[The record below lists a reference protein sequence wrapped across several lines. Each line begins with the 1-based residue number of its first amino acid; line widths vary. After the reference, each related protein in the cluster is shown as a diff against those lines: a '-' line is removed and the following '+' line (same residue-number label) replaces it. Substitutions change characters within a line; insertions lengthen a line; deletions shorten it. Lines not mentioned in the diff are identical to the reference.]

1 MPNFKKK
8 TKFDDGELPPPFGE
22 YQDWTKETTKVV
34 TIQLN
39 GLPADYVLSRFKK
52 TNDVVEVLIG
62 DLKADE
68 CGKLIVR
75 VRK

>member
-8 TKFDDGELPPPFGE
+8 SRFDEDDTPPDVE
-22 YQDWTKETTKVV
+22 YVDWTKETTKVV

-39 GLPADYVLSRFKK
+39 GLPAEYVLERLKK
-52 TNDVVEVLIG
+52 TNHVVEVLLG
-62 DLKADE
+62 DIKADIA
-68 CGKLIVR
+68 GKLIVR